1 MRKRRNPISLFCVVP
16 PTGHPAD
23 ECEKLRLRSGKLR
36 QTCRPVIKLH
46 LATFNRLL
54 IG

>member
-1 MRKRRNPISLFCVVP
+1 MRKRRNPISFFVP

-23 ECEKLRLRSGKLR
+23 ECEKLHLRSGKLGK
-36 QTCRPVIKLH
+36 TCRPVIKLH